1 MCGIAGIAAFTDL
14 ALPYLAC
21 IESATQTLRLRGPDN
36 QSVYR
41 HNRVALGHARLSVID
56 TGERAN
62 QPLFNPSGQYAI
74 IYNGEIF
81 NYRQLKEELAA
92 EGVVFSTQSDTEVL
106 LQGYIHWGA
115 SVLNRLNGF
124 FAFAI
129 YHLPTQTLFLARDR
143 FGVKPLLYYADA
155 GWLVFASEIKALLA
169 CQIPKQLDHTSL
181 YAYLQLNYVPPPY
194 TMLQQVQHLPP
205 GCCMMVNIATGT
217 LKQEQY
223 YQIPCL
229 PGPKPAPLTYL
240 AAQEQLRQLLNDAV
254 QLRLIADV
262 PLGAFLSGGID
273 SSVIVA
279 LASGHTKH
287 LNTFSIGF
295 KDEPLFNET
304 AYARLVAEKYQ
315 TNHTEFLLQ
324 TDDLLQHLT
333 DILNYLDEPFA
344 DTSALAVYILSQ
356 YTRKKV
362 TVALSGD
369 GADEVFAGYRK
380 HTAELKALRFS
391 GMAGKWLRPAL
402 PVLEKLPQSR
412 NTKWSNFFRQV
423 NRFAEGV
430 NLPPHERYWRWAG
443 ILPPHKAAGL
453 LRQPPNN
460 PAFLQRQ
467 QLWLQ
472 PLHRNTG
479 GFNRVLL
486 TDMQLVLPGDMLRK
500 VDSMSM
506 ANSLEVRNPFLDYRV
521 VNFAFELPDDFKI
534 TRNMRKRIVQD
545 TFRQLLPPALYNRP
559 KQGFE
564 VPVLKWL
571 KTDLNAMLNS
581 YLNPGFLQE
590 QGVFN
595 PAAIGRL
602 LAQLHSAN
610 PADSAASVWALLAF
624 QYWWKRYFV

>member
-1 MCGIAGIAAFTDL
+1 MCGIAGIVAFSEP

-21 IESATQTLRLRGPDN
+21 IEAATQTLRRRGPDN

-56 TGERAN
+56 TSINAN
-62 QPLFNPSGQYAI
+62 QPLFDPLGQYAI
-74 IYNGEIF
+74 IFNGEIF
-81 NYRQLKEELAA
+81 NYRLLKEELAA
-92 EGVVFSTQSDTEVL
+92 EGVVFATQSDTEVL
-106 LQGYIHWGA
+106 LRGYMHWGV
-115 SVLNRLNGF
+115 SVLTRLNGF

-155 GWLVFASEIKALLA
+155 TRLVFASEMKALLA
-169 CQIPKQLDHTSL
+169 CQIPKLLDHTSL

-205 GCCMMVNIATGT
+205 GCCLTVNVATGA
-217 LKQEQY
+217 LNQAQY

-229 PGPKPAPLTYL
+229 PEQEQTPVSYE
-240 AAQEQLRQLLNDAV
+240 AAQKQLRQLLDDAV
-254 QLRLIADV
+254 RLRLTADV

-279 LASGHTKH
+279 LASGHTRH

-324 TDDLLQHLT
+324 TDDLRQHLT
-333 DILNYLDEPFA
+333 DILDYLDEPFA

-380 HTAELKALRFS
+380 HAAELKARNLIK
-391 GMAGKWLRPAL
+391 AGKLLQPAL
-402 PVLEKLPQSR
+402 PLLQKLPQSR
-412 NTKWSNFFRQV
+412 NTKWGNFFRQV

-430 NLPPHERYWRWAG
+430 NLPPHERYWRWAS
-443 ILPPHKAAGL
+443 ILPQQKAARL
-453 LRQPPNN
+453 MLYPPDDH
-460 PAFLQRQ
+460 AFLQRRQ
-467 QLWLQ
+467 QWLQ
-472 PLHRNTG
+472 PLITHTG
-479 GFNRVLL
+479 SFNHLL
-486 TDMQLVLPGDMLRK
+486 LADMQLVLPGDMLRK

-521 VNFAFELPDDFKI
+521 VNFAFSLPTAFKI
-534 TRNMRKRIVQD
+534 DRSMKKRIVQD
-545 TFRQLLPPALYNRP
+545 AFRQLLPAQLYNRP

-564 VPVLKWL
+564 VPVLQWL
-571 KTDLNAMLNS
+571 KTDLKPMLNN
-581 YLNPGFLQE
+581 LLQPGFLQE
-590 QGVFN
+590 QGIFYP
-595 PAAIGRL
+595 PAIHNL
-602 LAQLHSAN
+602 LQQLYSAN
-610 PADSAASVWALLAF
+610 PADSAASAWALLAF
-624 QYWWKRYFV
+624 QHWWKRYFV